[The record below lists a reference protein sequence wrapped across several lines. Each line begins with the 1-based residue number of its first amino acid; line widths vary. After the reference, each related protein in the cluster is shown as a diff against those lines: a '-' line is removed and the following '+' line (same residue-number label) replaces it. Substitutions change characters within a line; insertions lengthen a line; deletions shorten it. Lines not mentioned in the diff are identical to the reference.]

1 MNSDLLIAAEQYAR
15 NILEN
20 ELPDG
25 YVYHNLDHTQQVVQ
39 LVEKIGHHSKLSGEE
54 IELLKIAAW
63 LHDLG
68 YLHTYVD
75 HEEKSSEM
83 ARAFLSTQGVEPKL
97 MKKVTDLIY
106 ATRID
111 HEPNT
116 FLEQVIRDADLSNLG
131 TPDALESSELIRQ
144 EWKTFS
150 DRDFTDEEWNQFN
163 YDFFSNHDYH
173 TAYAQEFLGPLK
185 QQAQRR
191 LKKRVKV
198 KKKQKA
204 AAKQAMLEMKLEETE
219 VQLDKAKS
227 RLKKMKK
234 LRPDRGI
241 ETMFR
246 TTYRTHI
253 NLSSIADNKANI
265 LLSINAIV
273 LSIIFTKVMDKFED
287 FDNYVIIPGLIII
300 LVCMTT
306 IVFAIL
312 ATRPKV
318 NSGIFTRE
326 DILNKKTNLLF
337 FGNFHSMNLGDYLWG
352 IDQMM
357 KDAEYLYGS
366 MTTDI
371 YFLGKVLAKKFQLL
385 RIAYNIFMYGMGLAV
400 ISFIVAF
407 LLAYWGGTA

>member
-1 MNSDLLIAAEQYAR
+1 MNPDLLKATEQYAR
-15 NILEN
+15 NILEK
-20 ELPDG
+20 ELPEG
-25 YVYHNLDHTQQVVQ
+25 YVYHNLDHTAQVVQ
-39 LVEKIGHHSKLSGEE
+39 LVEKIGQHSKLSESE

-68 YLHTYVD
+68 YLHTYIG
-75 HEEKSSEM
+75 HEEKSREM
-83 ARAFLSTQGVEPKL
+83 AKAFLAGQGADDKIVQKI
-97 MKKVTDLIY
+97 TSLIY

-111 HEPNT
+111 HEPET

-131 TPDALESSELIRQ
+131 MPDALESSELIRE
-144 EWKTFS
+144 EWKTFC
-150 DRDFTDEEWNQFN
+150 DRDFTDSEWNRFN
-163 YDFFSNHDYH
+163 YDFFSSHDYH
-173 TAYAQEFLGPLK
+173 TAYAQEILGPIK

-191 LKKRVKV
+191 LKKKVKA

-204 AAKQAMLEMKLEETE
+204 AAKQAMLEMKLDETE
-219 VQLDKAKS
+219 VQLDKAKNK
-227 RLKKMKK
+227 LKKMKK

-273 LSIIFTKVMDKFED
+273 LSIIFTRVMDKFED
-287 FDNYVIIPGLIII
+287 FDLYVIIPGLIII

-385 RIAYNIFMYGMGLAV
+385 RIAYNIFMYGMGLSV
-400 ISFIVAF
+400 LSFIVGF
-407 LLAYWGGTA
+407 LITYYTAN